1 MTTSRANTNS
11 RTSFFKENKRLKREK
26 SLNGNLHSTS
36 VFPDSSD
43 AMQSVS
49 YKEILNGINNM
60 KVKPVRTAGFSQISN
75 STCANSNGNF
85 ILKNFQSSVSHPN
98 FEIDSQ
104 INFENNCY
112 KYNIENDGVFQKMEE
127 NYFLCVEFIKKETE
141 CELRFIDNYNFLNDS
156 RNKHFNNKRKIKPHI
171 LNEIYHQMLKDE
183 RELENIFKYQ
193 KYFDIQT
200 DINEKMRAVLI
211 DWIVEVHKLFELSQE
226 TLFLAVDIIDKY
238 LCRKFILKH
247 KLQLLGIT
255 SLWIACKY
263 LDIFVIDLKYCVYIT
278 DSTYTDDEIRKMEN
292 EILCALD
299 FTITMPSI
307 LNFYDILAVNFCLCE
322 KAYYIG
328 RYVLET
334 YLLDTGINKYKK
346 SLVACSAVY
355 LAIKIGSENMTNYN
369 LVKYYTEDDEK
380 IVKECAKEILYLVIN
395 VRNVGLYGILNK
407 YALEEYLEV
416 SKIDFNFI

>member
-1 MTTSRANTNS
+1 MTTSRAKTNTK
-11 RTSFFKENKRLKREK
+11 TSLFKENKGPKREK
-26 SLNGNLHSTS
+26 SLNPNLHSTS
-36 VFPDSSD
+36 VYPESSD

-49 YKEILNGINNM
+49 YIEILNGFNNM
-60 KVKPVRTAGFSQISN
+60 KVKPILTAGFSQISN
-75 STCANSNGNF
+75 STCVNSNGNMG
-85 ILKNFQSSVSHPN
+85 LENYQSSVSHLN
-98 FEIDSQ
+98 FEIRSQ
-104 INFENNCY
+104 INFENNY
-112 KYNIENDGVFQKMEE
+112 HKFNINNDGVFPKMEE
-127 NYFLCVEFIKKETE
+127 NYFLCLELIKKESE
-141 CELRFIDNYNFLNDS
+141 NEFRFMGDHNFLYDS
-156 RNKHFNNKRKIKPHI
+156 RNKHFNSKRKIKPHL
-171 LNEIYHQMLKDE
+171 LNEMYHQMLKDE
-183 RELENIFKYQ
+183 KEFEDIFNYQ
-193 KYFDIQT
+193 TYFEIQT

-263 LDIFVIDLKYCVYIT
+263 LDVFVIDLKYCVYIT
-278 DSTYTDDEIRKMEN
+278 ESTYTDDEIRKMEK

-299 FTITMPSI
+299 YTITMPSI

-322 KAYYIG
+322 KPYYIG
-328 RYVLET
+328 RYILET

-346 SLVACSAVY
+346 SLVACSTVY

-369 LVKYYTEDDEK
+369 LVNNYIEDDEK
-380 IVKECAKEILYLVIN
+380 IVKACAKEILYLVMN
-395 VRNVGLYGILNK
+395 VRNAGFNGILNK
-407 YALEEYLEV
+407 YASEEYLEV